1 MNKVGWGLRAELG
14 FLLLFLICLLIA
26 TIGLHKLGLVG
37 NNEPGVEG
45 DFSIYTVGNGNYDY
59 ESLEDEVT
67 LAARKYYDLK
77 YPNGSADTIVVSV
90 DTLKNNGYLSPIYD
104 SRNKECKGY
113 ARILRSKTIVSYI
126 KCSVYKTAGYSE
138 DYE

>member
-37 NNEPGVEG
+37 NNEPGVEE

-113 ARILRSKTIVSYI
+113 ARILKSKTIVSYI

>member
-37 NNEPGVEG
+37 NNEPGVEE

-113 ARILRSKTIVSYI
+113 ARILKSKTIVSYI
-126 KCSVYKTAGYSE
+126 KCAVYKTAGYSE

>member
-14 FLLLFLICLLIA
+14 FLLLFLVCLLIA

-37 NNEPGVEG
+37 NNEPGVEE

>member
-37 NNEPGVEG
+37 NNEPGVEE